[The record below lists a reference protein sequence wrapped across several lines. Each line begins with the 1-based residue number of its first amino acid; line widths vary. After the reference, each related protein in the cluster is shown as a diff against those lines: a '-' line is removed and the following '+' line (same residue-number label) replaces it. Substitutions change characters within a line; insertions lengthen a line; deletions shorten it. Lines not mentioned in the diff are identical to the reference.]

1 MIDQGLNV
9 GINSDDPAYFGGYMN
24 SNFIKAAIDS
34 NLSKEEMINISRN
47 SIEASFATTEEKF
60 AMLTELV

>member
-1 MIDQGLNV
+1 MIDQNLNV

-34 NLSKEEMINISRN
+34 NLSKEEMVNICRN
-47 SIEASFATTEEKF
+47 TIEATFASTEEKF
-60 AMLTELV
+60 KLLTDLV